1 MAGDKDELSCF
12 GGIGGPNRY
21 GFVDGKEPDQLHRL
35 EIYGR
40 GPCAYPVSQAED
52 RVTAALRPLC

>member
-1 MAGDKDELSCF
+1 ML
-12 GGIGGPNRY
+12 GGIVGPNRY
-21 GFVDGKEPDQLHRL
+21 GFVDGKEPDQLYRL